1 MEEIDLKRFAKLAWA
16 KKFYIALILII
27 AIGVGYFYSYMY
39 VVPKYQ
45 SRTTLLLAKI
55 NEELNENTVKQ
66 SDVADFSMTSILL
79 EPYISLIESK
89 TVLKQEI
96 GRAHV

>member
-79 EPYISLIESK
+79 
-89 TVLKQEI
+89 
-96 GRAHV
+96 